1 MLKNYYVILN
11 VASLGKY
18 LIFIGAIVIL
28 IGVVLYFFGNKFNW
42 LGNLPGDI
50 KVEKENF
57 KFYFPVT
64 TMVLLSAI
72 LTFIFWLVRRFL
84 Q

>member
-1 MLKNYYVILN
+1 LQPI
-11 VASLGKY
+11 GKY
-18 LIFIGAIVIL
+18 LIVFGAIIAVAGL
-28 IGVVLYFFGNKFNW
+28 ILYFFGNKFNW

-50 KVEKENF
+50 KVEKENM

-64 TMVLLSAI
+64 TMILVSVILS
-72 LTFIFWLVRRFL
+72 LVIWIVRKFTGP